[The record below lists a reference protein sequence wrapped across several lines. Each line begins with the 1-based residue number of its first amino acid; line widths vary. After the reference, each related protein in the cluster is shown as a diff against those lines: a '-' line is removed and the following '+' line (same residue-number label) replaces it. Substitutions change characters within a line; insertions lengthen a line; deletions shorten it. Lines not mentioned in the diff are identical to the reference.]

1 MRRVLLIARREYRQH
16 LRTRGFWI
24 GLLLIP
30 LIMMASTVLPL
41 LFEDKGGDAILVADP
56 SGRILPTIDQA
67 LERDY
72 QKILM
77 RRLSIY
83 AEENDAHPNDGS
95 TDWARHSLWY
105 SDADADAFG
114 AAGGIN
120 AALAALKPLPAAHS
134 APFKR
139 PTRPLVLAPFP
150 DWLTPSAPL
159 SDLDALI
166 PPFLRGEPKIDTA
179 AGPRRVIAV
188 VLLPRTLEPGADWEI
203 WTNGSVGSG
212 IIGLISDMVER
223 QSRDAIL
230 GAAGF
235 DAAAL
240 ARIEAGAIAPKVNAP
255 QRRAAVSSNM
265 VRQLIP
271 VAGAWLLWMT
281 IMMVSNVL
289 LQGLIEERSN
299 KLIEALLATVT
310 AHELM
315 IGKLMGV
322 AGIGFTIAAT
332 WTIFAVASVHFAPP
346 DIALVLR
353 PALAPYA
360 SVATVAGLVF
370 YFITGYLAVATL
382 FLVIGAMCDSLHD
395 AQAYMTP
402 LVVILLA
409 PLVLLRPALAD
420 PHGALPVILSWIPIY
435 TPFVMLGRLGTN
447 VSTFEI
453 VSSGVLLIGFIALE
467 LLVAGRLFRAHLL
480 LTGQPPRLRALLRVC
495 LKKAE

>member
-1 MRRVLLIARREYRQH
+1 VRRILLIARREYRQH

-30 LIMMASTVLPL
+30 LIMVASTALPL
-41 LFEDKGGDAILVADP
+41 LFDDKGGDAIVVADP
-56 SGRILPTIDQA
+56 SGRILPAIDQA
-67 LERDY
+67 LERDF

-83 AEENDAHPNDGS
+83 AEENDAHPNDGT
-95 TDWARHSLWY
+95 TDWGRHSLWY
-105 SDADADAFG
+105 SDAEADAFA
-114 AAGGIN
+114 AAGGIE
-120 AALAALKPLPAAHS
+120 AALAALKPSLPAHS
-134 APFKR
+134 APFK
-139 PTRPLVLAPFP
+139 PPSRPLVLVPFP
-150 DWLTPSAPL
+150 DWLSPSAPKPE
-159 SDLDALI
+159 LDALI
-166 PPFLRGEPKIDTA
+166 PPFLHGEPKVNTSI
-179 AGPRRVIAV
+179 GERRVIAA

-212 IIGLISDMVER
+212 IIGLISDVVQR
-223 QSRDAIL
+223 QSRETVL

-235 DAAAL
+235 DTAAL
-240 ARIEAGAIAPKVNAP
+240 ARIETGVIAPQVNAP
-255 QRRAAVSSNM
+255 QRRAAVSTDM

-271 VAGAWLLWMT
+271 VAGAWMLWMT

-315 IGKLMGV
+315 VGKLLGV

-332 WTIFAVASVHFAPP
+332 WTIFAVASVHAAPP

-360 SVATVAGLVF
+360 SVATVAGLIF
-370 YFITGYLAVATL
+370 YFITGYLAIATL

-402 LVVILLA
+402 LIVILLA
-409 PLVLLRPALAD
+409 PLILLRPALAD

-453 VSSGVLLIGFIALE
+453 VSSSVLLIGFIAVE
-467 LLVAGRLFRAHLL
+467 LLMAGRLFRAHLL
-480 LTGQPPRLRALLRVC
+480 LTGQPPRLWTLLRLC
-495 LKKAE
+495 LRKS